1 MLGNVSVM
9 TNSHKQSRSRSGPVE
24 ISSIIGSVV
33 STIGIRS
40 TYEGERVVDAWPEI
54 VGADIAQRAIADRV
68 VDGVLMVCVE
78 KDVWRQQLQMQRE
91 EILRKIHRLP
101 FGRSIKD
108 IRLVGGK
115 KGLDPDGI
123 RND

>member
-1 MLGNVSVM
+1 MEYENRP
-9 TNSHKQSRSRSGPVE
+9 SRRGVKPTE
-24 ISSIIGSVV
+24 ISSVIGSVV
-33 STIGIRS
+33 SSMGIKAS
-40 TYEGERVVDAWPEI
+40 YEGAKVLAAWPEI
-54 VGADIAQRAIADRV
+54 VGPDIAERAIADRV
-68 VDGVLMVCVE
+68 ADGVLYVRIE